1 MSRGL
6 FVAVAFGL
14 TALAG
19 TAFVLGP
26 ATRTGAQFEP
36 SFDYIEARGCFDI
49 DVFAFNKAGT
59 EFLSVRID
67 LDPKKLPSALEP
79 LVIQLADRPARA
91 RVQVHVYSTEHH
103 DWPCS
108 DVTSSSAEAPTTWT
122 AIRGTLTV
130 EAEQPLS
137 EGGEYPVTLR
147 MANTQFASPLG
158 ATIQPPRALEVK
170 TMAGRLVG
178 G

>member
-14 TALAG
+14 TVLAG

-49 DVFAFNKAGT
+49 DVFTFNKAGT
-59 EFLSVRID
+59 ELLSVRID
-67 LDPKKLPSALEP
+67 LDPKNLPSASEP
-79 LVIQLADRPARA
+79 LVIQLADRPARS
-91 RVQVHVYSTEHH
+91 RVQVYVYGTEHH

-108 DVTSSSAEAPTTWT
+108 DVTASPAGAPTTWT

-130 EAEQPLS
+130 EAEQPQLV
-137 EGGEYPVTLR
+137 GGEYPVTLR
-147 MANTQFASPLG
+147 IANAEFASPLG
-158 ATIQPPRALEVK
+158 ATIQAPRALEVK
-170 TMAGRLVG
+170 TRAGRLVG